1 MKEQAA
7 PTPRGAEPEP
17 SVRKPEVDGS
27 QSARITPA
35 RAAPGLSDHAGHD
48 RVLLRSV
55 QRNAGN
61 AAAVSLVGPA
71 AAPRRERATGP
82 APSVQRAVTIQ
93 RAAVIDG
100 TSVTTYAD
108 LDKWYMDRVKR
119 LQGQREDLLS
129 GGLPSPA
136 AVQAGI
142 SSGQSAAAVCRDDP
156 TG

>member
-1 MKEQAA
+1 MIESSSA
-7 PTPRGAEPEP
+7 PSSATRATPRRSRSSGP
-17 SVRKPEVDGS
+17 R
-27 QSARITPA
+27 
-35 RAAPGLSDHAGHD
+35 
-48 RVLLRSV
+48 LRRDAS
-55 QRNAGN
+55 
-61 AAAVSLVGPA
+61 AAA
-71 AAPRRERATGP
+71 GP
-82 APSVQRAVTIQ
+82 APSVQQAVTIQ